1 MSTSTSEYSVHFSHS
16 AYNLAERF
24 AARNTGIPHF
34 QTWNPEDLKARVHET
49 SVLVLSGFWQNE
61 LIPLASNLRYVQACA
76 VGYDQFDQQAL
87 SKAGVRLSNTHGVNA
102 NAVSEHAIALM
113 LGLTRQL
120 HIARDNQRSRHWRP
134 MISDL
139 SKREDELPGKTIA
152 IYGLGTIGKRV
163 AQIAKALGMT
173 TLGIKRDLSTGS
185 EAVDELHGPEA
196 FPNLLS
202 RADFVVLSCPLTDDT
217 TNLMNAEAFASMKPN
232 GYLINVA
239 RGGCVDQEAL
249 INALQTNRI
258 AGAGIDVTVPEPLPE
273 DSALWAFDNVIIT
286 PHTGGETCA
295 YEDNVIDVLIDNLAR
310 LGEGSPLRNA
320 VV

>member
-1 MSTSTSEYSVHFSHS
+1 LASDFSVHFSHS

-24 AARNTGIPHF
+24 AARGTGIPHF
-34 QTWNPEDLKARVHET
+34 QTWKPEDLKARIHEAN
-49 SVLVLSGFWQNE
+49 VLVLSGFWHND
-61 LIPLASNLRYVQACA
+61 LLPLASNLRYVQACA

-120 HIARDNQRSRHWRP
+120 HVARDNQRAHHWRA

-139 SKREDELPGKTIA
+139 SKREDELPGKTMV
-152 IYGLGTIGKRV
+152 IYGLGTIGQRV
-163 AQIAKALGMT
+163 ATIAKALGMT
-173 TLGIKRDLSTGS
+173 TLGVKRDLSTGS
-185 EAVDELHGPEA
+185 DTVDELHSPEA
-196 FPNLLS
+196 FPGLLA
-202 RADFVVLSCPLTDDT
+202 RADVVVLCCPLTDQT
-217 TNLMNAEAFASMKPN
+217 ANLIDENALAAMRPSA
-232 GYLINVA
+232 YLINVA
-239 RGGCVDQEAL
+239 RGGCVEQGAL
-249 INALQTNRI
+249 INALASQEI

-273 DSALWAFDNVIIT
+273 GSPLWDFDNVIIT

-295 YEDNVIDVLIDNLAR
+295 YEDNVIDVLVDNLAR
-310 LGEGSPLRNA
+310 LAAGSSLRNA